1 MLSKRMFRLW
11 QQNSAQVEGNNVGI
25 RKMPPLVSLYD
36 FILTFS
42 DNAVTFGI
50 FLRCILLAQST
61 NALSSFLISIL
72 RFCLNP
78 FALMEKLHD
87 ISSSASPPSFVQFVQ

>member
-1 MLSKRMFRLW
+1 MLSIRMFRLW

-25 RKMPPLVSLYD
+25 RIMPPLVSLYD

-50 FLRCILLAQST
+50 FPRCILLAHST
-61 NALSSFLISIL
+61 NALSSFLSIL
-72 RFCLNP
+72 RFRLNP

-87 ISSSASPPSFVQFVQ
+87 ISSSASLPSFVQFVQ